1 MLSIVFSD
9 HVRRESFLEDAARFI
24 MGQRWGALS
33 SREVPQLQ
41 IAGWT
46 RLAEDEHLVVSFVS
60 LGADDGVRFAFPVAW
75 NKDGQV
81 EEGELENLITQVETP
96 LGSHNVYDATGIDR
110 ARALLARALFEGASG
125 EGLNLEP
132 TLFDPTAHRVRE
144 DLQAITVTE
153 RLVGEQSN
161 TSLIIHTESGNDYI
175 LKLFRRLHE
184 GTNPDAELQE
194 ALQAEGNTQ
203 IPDFFGYVS
212 GTDALGGTD
221 VALLNRFL
229 PHVQDAWREAL
240 IAAAQGIDF
249 AEQASDLGTSL
260 AQIHTDLAKA
270 LPTEPA
276 STNVRALTLE
286 SMKRRFVHHAEAL
299 PVLESFTEA
308 ANEVFTRALRVEW
321 PPFQRIHG
329 DLHLG
334 QVLNSPSEGW
344 VFLDFE
350 GEPFRP
356 MSERV
361 KPDSPC
367 RDVAGI
373 LRSIDYAAA
382 YVELNEGI
390 DAREWAHAARESFI
404 EAYLA
409 QSAARGGGQSTEDL
423 RFLFRVF
430 ELDKAA
436 YEAVYESQNRP
447 EWLPIPLSA
456 LEELT
461 ANATQQ
467 G

>member
-9 HVRRESFLEDAARFI
+9 HFRRDSFLEDAARFI
-24 MGQRWGALS
+24 MGQRWCARS
-33 SREVPQLQ
+33 HREAPELQ

-46 RLAEDEHLVVSFVS
+46 RLAEDDHLVVSFVT
-60 LGADDGVRFAFPVAW
+60 LGSSEGVRFALPVAW
-75 NKDGQV
+75 NKDGKV
-81 EEGELENLITQVETP
+81 HEGELENLITRVETP
-96 LGSHNVYDATGIDR
+96 VGSHNVYDATGIDR
-110 ARALLARALFEGASG
+110 ARALLARGLFEGAAG
-125 EGLNLEP
+125 EGLTLTP
-132 TLFDPTAHRVRE
+132 TLFESTAPQVGD
-144 DLQAITVTE
+144 DLGSITATE

-161 TSLIIHTESGNDYI
+161 TSLIIHTESGNGYI
-175 LKLFRRLHE
+175 IKIFRHLHE
-184 GTNPDAELQE
+184 GTNPDAQLQE
-194 ALQAEGNTQ
+194 ALQSEGNTQ
-203 IPDFFGYVS
+203 IPEFFGYVS
-212 GTDALGGTD
+212 GTDAVGGSD
-221 VALLNRFL
+221 IALLNRFL
-229 PHVQDAWREAL
+229 PGVQDAWREAL

-249 AEQASDLGTSL
+249 AGQASDLGTSL
-260 AQIHTDLAKA
+260 AQIHADLAHA
-270 LPTEPA
+270 LPVEPA
-276 STNVRALTLE
+276 STNARALTLE
-286 SMKRRFVHHAEAL
+286 SMKRRFAHHAEAL
-299 PVLESFTEA
+299 PVLESFAEA

-334 QVLNSPSEGW
+334 QVLNSPREGW

-350 GEPFRP
+350 GEPLRP
-356 MSERV
+356 MAERV
-361 KPDSPC
+361 KADLPC

-373 LRSIDYAAA
+373 LRSFDYAAA

-390 DAREWAHAARESFI
+390 DARDWAHDAREAFI

-409 QSAARGGGQSTEDL
+409 ERAARGEEGSAEDL

-461 ANATQQ
+461 ASTR
-467 G
+467 